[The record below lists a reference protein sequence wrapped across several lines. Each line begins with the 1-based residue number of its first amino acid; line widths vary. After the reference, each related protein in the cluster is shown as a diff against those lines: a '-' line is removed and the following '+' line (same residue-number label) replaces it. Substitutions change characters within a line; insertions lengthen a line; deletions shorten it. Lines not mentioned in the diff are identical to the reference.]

1 MTTNYQNNQI
11 SFRYFHTD
19 VAYEGDTI
27 DDSAGAVE
35 VFTLRLAVVGADED
49 MLLHIADAGLN
60 NLSEAWDFEEE
71 APSIPARKFFEDYQ
85 AGDIEK
91 LQIAMNTKTQA
102 NGDKDIDVFFCGIP
116 YGTGQG
122 DITPERLDYMLDDL
136 LRRHATKY
144 YAELD
149 DAAA

>member
-11 SFRYFHTD
+11 FFRYFHTD
-19 VAYEGDTI
+19 VACDGGI
-27 DDSAGAVE
+27 AASAGAVE

-49 MLLHIADAGLN
+49 MLLHIAEGGLAR
-60 NLSEAWDFEEE
+60 LSEAYEGE
-71 APSIPARKFFEDYQ
+71 APSIPAREFFEDYQ

-91 LQIAMNTKTQA
+91 LKIGMNTKTKA

-136 LRRHATKY
+136 LKRHAGKY
-144 YAELD
+144 YAALD

>member
-19 VAYEGDTI
+19 TIGD
-27 DDSAGAVE
+27 AGAVE

-49 MLLHIADAGLN
+49 MLTQLANSGLAH
-60 NLSEAWDFEEE
+60 LSEAWDFEEE
-71 APSIPARKFFEDYQ
+71 APSIPAREFFEDYQ

-91 LQIAMNTKTQA
+91 FRIGMNTKTQA
-102 NGDKDIDVFFCGIP
+102 NGDKDIDVFFVGIP

-122 DITPERLDYMLDDL
+122 DITPERLDYILDAL
-136 LRRHATKY
+136 LRDRAGKY
-144 YAELD
+144 YAALE
-149 DAAA
+149 DAA